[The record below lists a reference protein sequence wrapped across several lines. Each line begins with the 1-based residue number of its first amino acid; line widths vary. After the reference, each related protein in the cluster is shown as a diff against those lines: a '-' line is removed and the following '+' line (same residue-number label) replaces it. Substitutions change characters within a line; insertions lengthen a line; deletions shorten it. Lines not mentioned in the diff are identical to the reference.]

1 MERFITKFSRIYTP
15 VVVAIAAITAVVPSL
30 VTGDWNHWVYTALT
44 FLVISCPCALVLSVP
59 LSFFSGIGVG
69 SKLGILFKS
78 GVAME
83 ALQNV
88 KAVVMDKTGTITQG
102 QFQVQE
108 VKSTIAGKE
117 MELLEIAACCEMTST
132 HPIATSIVMAA
143 QDRGISIRRPEK
155 VEEVSGMGVHAI
167 LDGKDVYCGNRRL
180 MQEYQVTLPN
190 EIQIGYGSEVYLAW
204 DGVYQGHLRI
214 ADELKVD
221 AKDSIAALKRQG
233 LVPAMLTGDAQKSAM
248 KVAQEVGI
256 EEVYA
261 KLLPEN
267 KVEVLEALR
276 ERYGSVMFVGDGMND
291 APVLAGADVGAAMGS
306 GSDAAIEAADVV
318 FMTSSMEAIPQALD
332 IAKQTNRIARQNI
345 VFALVVKVAIMALG
359 LLGFA
364 NMWMAVFADTGV
376 ALICIFNAMRLLYR
390 KKK

>member
-1 MERFITKFSRIYTP
+1 
-15 VVVAIAAITAVVPSL
+15 
-30 VTGDWNHWVYTALT
+30 
-44 FLVISCPCALVLSVP
+44 
-59 LSFFSGIGVG
+59 
-69 SKLGILFKS
+69 
-78 GVAME
+78 
-83 ALQNV
+83 
-88 KAVVMDKTGTITQG
+88 
-102 QFQVQE
+102 
-108 VKSTIAGKE
+108 
-117 MELLEIAACCEMTST
+117 
-132 HPIATSIVMAA
+132 
-143 QDRGISIRRPEK
+143 
-155 VEEVSGMGVHAI
+155 
-167 LDGKDVYCGNRRL
+167 
-180 MQEYQVTLPN
+180 MQEYEITLPN